1 MSGEGAP
8 FYLSVHYTAPH
19 SPWEENE
26 HPKEFRD
33 LYKDCEFKDTPDLP
47 IHPWQA
53 NTCPIGDTPEKRREY
68 LTGYYAAISAMDA
81 GVGKIMDW
89 VEDHGLEDD
98 TVIIFA
104 SDNGMNLGQHGIWG
118 KGNGTYP
125 PNMYDSSVKVP
136 FIIKVPGCEAP
147 GSTCSAMAGQYDIFP
162 TILSLAG
169 CEYELESKQPGRSL
183 MEQINHP
190 TAEYEDRI
198 VVFDEYSKTRM
209 IKKGKLKY
217 IHRYGD
223 GPCEFY
229 DLSTDPDEENNLYG
243 NPVWEEQIQ
252 RLKAEMEEWFDRYT
266 DPKMDAR
273 KGGAVGRG
281 QEKMCYEENAFD
293 QSIELYYRD
302 KEKCRV

>member
-1 MSGEGAP
+1 
-8 FYLSVHYTAPH
+8 
-19 SPWEENE
+19 
-26 HPKEFRD
+26 
-33 LYKDCEFKDTPDLP
+33 
-47 IHPWQA
+47 
-53 NTCPIGDTPEKRREY
+53 
-68 LTGYYAAISAMDA
+68 MDA

-217 IHRYGD
+217 IHRYSD